1 MSKEV
6 SPRLIAVSKE
16 ISDILKRENLMGN
29 FFIADGEG
37 HGEYRL
43 GLDIPEWSKIQF
55 EDRTV
60 KIGIHMESDPEN
72 SNKTVNALFNI
83 RSMMDAVMQAHDAIV
98 SKIISSV
105 NIDED
110 DGKFVGR
117 PE

>member
-16 ISDILKRENLMGN
+16 ISDILKRENIMGN

-60 KIGIHMESDPEN
+60 KIGIHMESDPVN
-72 SNKTVNALFNI
+72 SNKTINALFNI

-98 SKIISSV
+98 SKILSSV
-105 NIDED
+105 EVDED
-110 DGKFVGR
+110 DGEFVGR